1 MCTLPSSNLALK
13 TRPMVPWPTSL
24 VELKL
29 PVASWRSERG
39 YDVAV
44 IGSVLLFEWYLTA
57 NSLTLASVD
66 DRRGSIGGGFI
77 MPNEEED

>member
-1 MCTLPSSNLALK
+1 M
-13 TRPMVPWPTSL
+13 
-24 VELKL
+24 
-29 PVASWRSERG
+29 
-39 YDVAV
+39 AV

-77 MPNEEED
+77 MPNEEEDCNGFMSITAGETHKIRINNTSTQVRE